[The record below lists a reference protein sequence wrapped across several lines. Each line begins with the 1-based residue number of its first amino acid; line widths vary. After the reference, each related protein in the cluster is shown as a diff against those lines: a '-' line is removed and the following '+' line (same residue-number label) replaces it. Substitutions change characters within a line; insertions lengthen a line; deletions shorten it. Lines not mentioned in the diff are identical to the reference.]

1 MITPDQEND
10 ILAQAYV
17 PEHTVGLMTS
27 LSGGEGF
34 LIDDFFCCRRHDWVV
49 FVGYPLQQEFKLCHL
64 EIVLEKIRKDFKPAR
79 ISLIAPQISSR
90 LNTRCRQRDS
100 DYYYT
105 LKAGPPVIGDAVR
118 RNLKK
123 AARMLSVER
132 ASQMGDAHRVL
143 MDEFVSRVKPP
154 ERVKDLFSKMPRY
167 VAAAPTAW
175 VLNAWHSKDVLAAFY
190 VIDLAAGQFANYI
203 IGCYSKKNYVR
214 GASDLLVPE
223 LIQMSAE
230 NGKAYIHMGL
240 GVSDGVRR
248 FKEKWGARPAR
259 SYEMCEL
266 VFKKPLLT
274 EFFKSIKCYSDDPM
288 KKS

>member
-1 MITPDQEND
+1 MLTPDQEKY
-10 ILAQAYV
+10 ILAHAYV

-34 LIDDFFCCRRHDWVV
+34 LVDDFFFCRRDDWIV
-49 FVGYPLQQEFKLCHL
+49 FVGYPLQQEFVLDKF
-64 EIVLEKIRKDFKPAR
+64 ETILEKIRKDFNPAR
-79 ISLIAPQISSR
+79 ISLIAPQISPRIS
-90 LNTRCRQRDS
+90 TICRQKDS
-100 DYYYT
+100 DYYYILDT
-105 LKAGPPVIGDAVR
+105 GPPVIGDAVQ

-132 ASQMGDAHRVL
+132 ASQMGDAHHEL

-154 ERVKDLFSKMPRY
+154 ERVKNLFIKIPRY
-167 VAAAPTAW
+167 VATAASAW
-175 VLNAWHSKDVLAAFY
+175 VLNAWHSKGILSAFY

-203 IGCYSKKNYVR
+203 IGCHSKKNYVR

-223 LIQMSAE
+223 LIQMSVE
-230 NGKAYIHMGL
+230 NKKAYIHMGL

-248 FKEKWGARPAR
+248 FKEKWGARPVR

-274 EFFKSIKCYSDDPM
+274 EFLKSILGT
-288 KKS
+288 

>member
-1 MITPDQEND
+1 MLTSEQKKY
-10 ILAQAYV
+10 ILAHAYV
-17 PEHTVGLMTS
+17 PEHTVGLMSS

-34 LIDDFFCCRRHDWVV
+34 LVNDFFFCRRDDWIV
-49 FVGYPLQQEFKLCHL
+49 FVGYPLQQEFVLDKF
-64 EIVLEKIRKDFKPAR
+64 ETILEKIRKDFKPAR
-79 ISLIAPQISSR
+79 ISLIAPQISPRVS
-90 LNTRCRQRDS
+90 TICRQKDS

-105 LKAGPPVIGDAVR
+105 LDTGPPVIGDAVQ

-123 AARMLSVER
+123 ASRMLSVER
-132 ASQMGDAHRVL
+132 ASQMGDAHRDL

-154 ERVKDLFSKMPRY
+154 EQVKNLFIKIPRY
-167 VAAAPTAW
+167 VATTASAW
-175 VLNAWHSKDVLAAFY
+175 VLNAWHSKGILSAFY

-203 IGCYSKKNYVR
+203 IGCHSKNNYVR

-223 LIQMSAE
+223 LIQMSSE
-230 NGKAYIHMGL
+230 NGKAFIHMGL

-248 FKEKWGARPAR
+248 FKEKWGARPVR

-274 EFFKSIKCYSDDPM
+274 EFLKSILGAPK
-288 KKS
+288 